1 MAEGEV
7 VMDGR
12 RFGRL
17 CAGIGRLTVGQMRAL
32 RRRLRGLDARTELP
46 ARIDARA
53 QALQRCLHGGAT
65 ALRRWGGTRS
75 GPRRRRC
82 RGCRRTFSAASG
94 TALARVRRPEQV
106 QLALADMRSRRPSS
120 CRAPAPRR
128 GVDKMAVWRWRR
140 RLLAGLTGIGATRLH
155 GIVEADE
162 KDFRESRKGSREWV
176 NHERNP
182 ALFPKPD
189 RPRWRDDQRLGLL
202 RPAGVSRRQ
211 IPVLTLTDRGGARR
225 ADMLPERRAPSLV
238 ALLERRVGQDAA
250 LGSDGD
256 GAYDL
261 LARARA
267 LPHCRLNPRTGP
279 KVIDTA
285 FHLQTVNSLHSRFAR
300 LMRPFRGP
308 ATKSLPRYAAWLIIR
323 RSGDEAAAH
332 GAAWRRLL
340 AARPT
345 RSADTATPFRTGS
358 WTCLAAGWEARC
370 RDDSQPAA
378 AAPAPAIS
386 RAGPGEAGF
395 VRRGAGCR
403 SNAAAGRRAHRRQG
417 HRIAAGRGGPDG
429 ERKPGPVIQSSQWK
443 HVEAHGFAAVI
454 SLGNSAMSVGLRAQ

>member
-128 GVDKMAVWRWRR
+128 GVDKMTVWRWRR
-140 RLLAGLTGIGATRLH
+140 RLLAGLAGIGATRLH

-202 RPAGVSRRQ
+202 RPAAARAAPTCCPSA
-211 IPVLTLTDRGGARR
+211 ARR
-225 ADMLPERRAPSLV
+225 ASSPCSSAVS
-238 ALLERRVGQDAA
+238 
-250 LGSDGD
+250 
-256 GAYDL
+256 
-261 LARARA
+261 AR
-267 LPHCRLNPRTGP
+267 
-279 KVIDTA
+279 
-285 FHLQTVNSLHSRFAR
+285 
-300 LMRPFRGP
+300 M
-308 ATKSLPRYAAWLIIR
+308 R
-323 RSGDEAAAH
+323 RS
-332 GAAWRRLL
+332 
-340 AARPT
+340 AR
-345 RSADTATPFRTGS
+345 TATALTTCWPGHGPCRT
-358 WTCLAAGWEARC
+358 AASTREPAR
-370 RDDSQPAA
+370 R
-378 AAPAPAIS
+378 
-386 RAGPGEAGF
+386 
-395 VRRGAGCR
+395 
-403 SNAAAGRRAHRRQG
+403 
-417 HRIAAGRGGPDG
+417 
-429 ERKPGPVIQSSQWK
+429 
-443 HVEAHGFAAVI
+443 
-454 SLGNSAMSVGLRAQ
+454 